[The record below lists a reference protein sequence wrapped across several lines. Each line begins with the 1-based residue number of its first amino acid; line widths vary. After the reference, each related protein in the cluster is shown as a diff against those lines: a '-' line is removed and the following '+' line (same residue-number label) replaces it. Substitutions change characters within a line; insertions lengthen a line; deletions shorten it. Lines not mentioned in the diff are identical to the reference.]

1 MKILIV
7 DDDHDLL
14 EALGLGL
21 QLQWQ
26 DAQVIT
32 ATDGERALNLFYD
45 EIPDVV
51 LLDVGLP
58 RLDGF
63 EVLRRIRSVSDTPV
77 LMLTAR
83 GEELDKV
90 RGLEIGADDYI
101 TKPFSPLELLA
112 RIKAVL
118 RRSDLPPPVRSTPSF
133 RAGDLTVNF
142 DTHEVARDG
151 ETIPLTSIEYRLLF
165 QLVRNAGH
173 IVPRET
179 LLARVWGDESRDQT
193 DYLKVYINRLRAKLE
208 PEPDRPRYILTERGL
223 GYRFA
228 RAATARRAA
237 PLDRAQTERS
247 DLDQP
252 LRARH
257 QPPR

>member
-14 EALGLGL
+14 EALGLGM

-26 DAQVIT
+26 GADVVT
-32 ATDGERALNLFYD
+32 AADGEAGLEAFF
-45 EIPDVV
+45 EQAPDVV

-63 EVLRRIRSVSDTPV
+63 EVLRRIREVSDTPV

-118 RRSDLPPPVRSTPSF
+118 RRADLPPPVRAMPSF
-133 RAGDLTVNF
+133 VAGDLAVNF
-142 DTHEVARDG
+142 DSREVTKRG
-151 ETIPLTSIEYRLLF
+151 EPIALTALEYRLLYH
-165 QLVRNAGH
+165 LVRNAGH
-173 IVPRET
+173 VLPREA
-179 LLARVWGDESRDQT
+179 LLARVWGDEYRDQS
-193 DYLKVYINRLRAKLE
+193 DYLKVYISRLRSKLE
-208 PEPDRPRYILTERGL
+208 DDPDRPRYIVTERGL

-228 RAATARRAA
+228 RAAA
-237 PLDRAQTERS
+237 PKPSSSGRGR
-247 DLDQP
+247 
-252 LRARH
+252 
-257 QPPR
+257 

>member
-14 EALGLGL
+14 EAVGLGL

-26 DAQVIT
+26 GIQVIT
-32 ATDGERALNLFYD
+32 ATDGEAALGQFYD
-45 EIPDVV
+45 ELPDVI
-51 LLDVGLP
+51 LLDVSLP

-63 EVLRRIRSVSDTPV
+63 EVLRQIRAVSDTPV

-118 RRSDLPPPVRSTPSF
+118 RRSELPPPVRAAPSF
-133 RAGDLTVNF
+133 EAGDLTVNF
-142 DTHEVARDG
+142 ETHEVARSG
-151 ETIPLTSIEYRLLF
+151 QTVPLTSIEYRLLF

-173 IVPRET
+173 VVPRET
-179 LLARVWGDESRDQT
+179 LLARVWGDEFRDQT
-193 DYLKVYINRLRAKLE
+193 DYLKVYINRLRSKLE
-208 PEPDRPRYILTERGL
+208 PDPERPRLILTERGL

-228 RAATARRAA
+228 RTPTPADPSERARR
-237 PLDRAQTERS
+237 R
-247 DLDQP
+247 QP
-252 LRARH
+252 E
-257 QPPR
+257 

>member
-26 DAQVIT
+26 GIDVLT
-32 ATDGERALNLFYD
+32 ATDGESALTRFFD
-45 EIPDVV
+45 DSPDDV

-63 EVLRRIRSVSDTPV
+63 EVLKRIRQVSDTPV

-90 RGLEIGADDYI
+90 RGLEIGADDYV

-118 RRSDLPPPVRSTPSF
+118 RRSELPPPVRVAPSF
-133 RAGDLTVNF
+133 SADDLTVNF
-142 DTHEVARDG
+142 DSQEVQRSGQAVALSA
-151 ETIPLTSIEYRLLF
+151 TEYRLLF

-173 IVPRET
+173 VVPRET
-179 LLARVWGDESRDQT
+179 LLARVWGDDYRDQT
-193 DYLKVYINRLRAKLE
+193 DYLKVYISRLRAKLE
-208 PEPDRPRYILTERGL
+208 DDPERPRFILTERGL

-228 RAATARRAA
+228 RAPQPVSRR
-237 PLDRAQTERS
+237 
-247 DLDQP
+247 
-252 LRARH
+252 LRE
-257 QPPR
+257 PT

>member
-7 DDDHDLL
+7 DDDPDLL
-14 EALGLGL
+14 EAVGLGL

-26 DAQVIT
+26 GVEIVT
-32 ATDGERALNLFYD
+32 ATDGERALDVFFD
-45 EIPDVV
+45 ELPDVV

-63 EVLRRIRSVSDTPV
+63 EVLRRIREVSDTPV

-90 RGLEIGADDYI
+90 RGLEIGADDYV

-112 RIKAVL
+112 RIKAIL
-118 RRSDLPPPVRSTPSF
+118 RRSELPPPVRATPSF
-133 RAGDLTVNF
+133 AVGDLAINF
-142 DTHEVARDG
+142 DSHEVLKGG
-151 ETIPLTSIEYRLLF
+151 ERVPLTATEYRLLF

-173 IVPRET
+173 VVPREA
-179 LLARVWGDESRDQT
+179 LLARVWGDEYRDQL
-193 DYLKVYINRLRAKLE
+193 DYLKVYVSRLRGKLE
-208 PEPDRPRYILTERGL
+208 DDPDRPRYILTERGL

-228 RAATARRAA
+228 RTPAA
-237 PLDRAQTERS
+237 PGPDRPAGR
-247 DLDQP
+247 
-252 LRARH
+252 R
-257 QPPR
+257 